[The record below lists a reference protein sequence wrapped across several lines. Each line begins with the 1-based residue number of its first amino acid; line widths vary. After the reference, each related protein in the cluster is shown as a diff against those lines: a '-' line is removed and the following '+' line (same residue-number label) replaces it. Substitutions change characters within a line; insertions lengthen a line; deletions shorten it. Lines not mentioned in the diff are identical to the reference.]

1 MNGVEASRKLM
12 DIAKRLSAFS
22 VVLSMEHSGIALT
35 LNSLS
40 SDLASIA
47 NDLVED
53 DEVYHG
59 FDWIAIRDALSVV
72 RPDLSLQIDRYL
84 RGDAR

>member
-1 MNGVEASRKLM
+1 MNGVETSRKLM

-22 VVLSMEHSGIALT
+22 VVLSMEHPGIALT

-53 DEVYHG
+53 GEVYRG

-84 RGDAR
+84 KGAAR

>member
-1 MNGVEASRKLM
+1 MNDAELSEKLS
-12 DIAKRLSAFS
+12 DISKRLSAFS

-35 LNSLS
+35 LNSMS

-47 NDLVED
+47 EDLVEKD
-53 DEVYHG
+53 GDYQG

-84 RGDAR
+84 KGAAR

>member
-1 MNGVEASRKLM
+1 MNDAELSEKLS
-12 DIAKRLSAFS
+12 DISKRLSAFS

-35 LNSLS
+35 LNSMA

-47 NDLVED
+47 EDLVEE
-53 DEVYHG
+53 DENYPG

-72 RPDLSLQIDRYL
+72 RPDLSQQIDRYVK
-84 RGDAR
+84 GVVK